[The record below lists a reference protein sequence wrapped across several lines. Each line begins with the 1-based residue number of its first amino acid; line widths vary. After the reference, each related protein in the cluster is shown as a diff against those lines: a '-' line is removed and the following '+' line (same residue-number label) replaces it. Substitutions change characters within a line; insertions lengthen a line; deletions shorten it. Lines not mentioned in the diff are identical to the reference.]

1 MPETRIQLCGPLV
14 ARLAGERV
22 DDRLP
27 GRQGRLLFACLVL
40 ERRQA
45 VTRDALVE
53 LLWPGPAPDAAE
65 SALSA
70 LLSKVRR
77 VVPIAGRSS
86 VRIELSADAWVDLEA
101 AQEALHRA
109 ESAVARAD
117 WTAAW
122 GPARLVQHVCDRR
135 FLPGEDAPWA
145 EQRRREAGSLLVR
158 ALELAGLASL
168 RIGGAETATAERAAR
183 RLVELAPLRE
193 SGTRLLMEVLAGQGN
208 RADALLAYDA
218 LRLRL
223 RSELG
228 VAPSAVTQA
237 THRALLG

>member
-1 MPETRIQLCGPLV
+1 MGETRIQLCGPLV
-14 ARLAGERV
+14 ARIAGERV

-27 GRQGRLLFACLVL
+27 GRQGRLLFAYLVL
-40 ERRQA
+40 ARRRP
-45 VTRDALVE
+45 VTRELLVD

-77 VVPIAGRSS
+77 VVPVAGRSS
-86 VRIELSADAWVDLEA
+86 VRIGLPADAWVDLEA

-109 ESAVARAD
+109 EGAVARED

-122 GPARLVQHVCDRR
+122 GPARLVQHVCDRQ
-135 FLPGEDAPWA
+135 FLPGEDAPWV
-145 EQRRREAGSLLVR
+145 EERRREAGSLLVR

-168 RIGGAETATAERAAR
+168 RIGGGETATAERAAR

-208 RADALLAYDA
+208 RADALLVYDA
-218 LRLRL
+218 LRVRL
-223 RSELG
+223 HDELG
-228 VAPSAVTQA
+228 VSPSEATQTA
-237 THRALLG
+237 HRMLLG